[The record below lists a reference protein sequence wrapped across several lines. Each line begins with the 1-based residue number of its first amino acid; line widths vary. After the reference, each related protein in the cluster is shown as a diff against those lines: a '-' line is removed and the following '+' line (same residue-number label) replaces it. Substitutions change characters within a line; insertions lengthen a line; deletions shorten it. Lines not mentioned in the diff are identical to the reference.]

1 MNAEELR
8 ETVTELLYILN
19 TKEENDDGTLFYPTI
34 ISSCRALDAQ
44 RVADILS
51 KLEKEL
57 L

>member
-34 ISSCRALDAQ
+34 ISSCRALDGK